1 MSLKNSFPKTVRLN
15 NNLIIRDVFEQGV
28 YKSLGPIGVKFK
40 RSEVGSSRF
49 SISIKKK
56 VGNAPFRNQIK
67 RYVREAVRI
76 ERSKLNCAFEVCFF
90 VTNSPSQKIEYSFV
104 LSKVKIFFSKNNKRF
119 KKGN

>member
-40 RSEVGSSRF
+40 RSEVESSRF

-104 LSKVKIFFSKNNKRF
+104 LSKVKIFFDYLNNEICK
-119 KKGN
+119 